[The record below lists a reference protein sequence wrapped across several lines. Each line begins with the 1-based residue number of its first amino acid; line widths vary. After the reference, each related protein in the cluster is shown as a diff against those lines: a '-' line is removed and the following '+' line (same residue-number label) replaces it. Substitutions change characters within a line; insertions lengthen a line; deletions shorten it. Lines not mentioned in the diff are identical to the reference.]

1 MRVLLIS
8 DLHANL
14 QATEAVL
21 ADAAD
26 AGWER
31 ALVLGDLVGYG
42 ADPAAVIDIVRG
54 LAGATVIRGNH
65 DKAAAGLSDAT
76 DFNAIA
82 RHAAEWTA
90 SVLDAGRAAYIREL
104 PQGPLGIEGLGLTAA
119 ICHGAPFDED
129 HYVFDADDAAR
140 AFDAAEEDLILF
152 GHTHVQIAFR
162 QMIAAT
168 APSNQARRVVTPLDD
183 DMIAVRGEARSLVNP
198 GSVGQPRDGDPRA
211 AYGLLDTESGTLL
224 LRRVVY
230 DISEAQRRIRAA
242 GLHPQLAERLSV
254 GR

>member
-1 MRVLLIS
+1 MRVLILS

-21 ADAAD
+21 ADARRE
-26 AGWER
+26 GWDR

-42 ADPAAVIDIVRG
+42 ADPAAVLDTVRA
-54 LAGATVIRGNH
+54 LEHTTVIRGNH
-65 DKAAAGLSDAT
+65 DKAAAGIDDAST
-76 DFNAIA
+76 FNFVAKQ
-82 RHAAEWTA
+82 AAEWTTA
-90 SVLDAGRAAYIREL
+90 ALDADRIAYLRAL
-104 PQGPLGIEGLGLTAA
+104 PQGPVSVEGLGCTAA

-129 HYVFDADDAAR
+129 YYVFDTDDAAR
-140 AFDAAEEDLILF
+140 ALATSSADVVFF
-152 GHTHVQIAFR
+152 GHTHVQIGFR
-162 QMIAAT
+162 EM
-168 APSNQARRVVTPLDD
+168 RRGAGASVTPLDD
-183 DMIAVRGEARSLVNP
+183 DTIALSPVARTMLNP

-211 AYGLLDTESGTLL
+211 AYALLETATNILQ

-242 GLHPQLAERLSV
+242 GLHPHLADRLSV

>member
-1 MRVLLIS
+1 MRVLLLS

-21 ADAAD
+21 ADAART
-26 AGWER
+26 GWGR

-42 ADPAAVIDIVRG
+42 ADPAAVIDIVRD
-54 LAGATVIRGNH
+54 LADATVIRGNH
-65 DKAAAGLSDAT
+65 DKVAAGLTDAA

-90 SVLDAGRAAYIREL
+90 ARLDADRAAYIREL
-104 PQGPLGIEGLGLTAA
+104 PQGPAGIDGLGITAV
-119 ICHGAPFDED
+119 ICHGSPFDED
-129 HYVFDADDAAR
+129 YYLFDADDAAR
-140 AFDAAEEDLILF
+140 AFDAADADLILY

-162 QMIAAT
+162 EMT
-168 APSNQARRVVTPLDD
+168 EGARRVVTPLDA
-183 DMIAVRGEARSLVNP
+183 DMIAAAGTTRSLVNP

-211 AYGLLDTESGTLL
+211 AYGMLDTESGTLL

>member
-21 ADAAD
+21 ADAA
-26 AGWER
+26 ATGWDR

-54 LAGATVIRGNH
+54 LADATVIRGNH
-65 DKAAAGLSDAT
+65 DKAAAGLTDAG

-90 SVLDAGRAAYIREL
+90 SVLDADRAAYIRDL
-104 PQGPLGIEGLGLTAA
+104 PRGPLSIDGLGIRAA
-119 ICHGAPFDED
+119 ICHGSPFDED
-129 HYVFDADDAAR
+129 HYLFDADDAAR

-152 GHTHVQIAFR
+152 GHTHVQIVFR
-162 QMIAAT
+162 QMT
-168 APSNQARRVVTPLDD
+168 GGGRRIVTPLDD
-183 DMIAVRGEARSLVNP
+183 DMVALRGASRSLVNP

-211 AYGLLDTESGTLL
+211 AYGLLDSESGTLL